1 MNKIITTLGAAAI
14 AISLTSAMEMTSTT
28 SMITKDMIATTT
40 MMKDDKMMDIKMMDK
55 KMDDKM
61 MDGKMK
67 MTEEAMKIEMM
78 YESTNS
84 KSKKADIEK
93 LQMMLIEKG
102 YLKMPKGSTKGY
114 YGNLTK
120 KAVMKYKAAKMM
132 MKDEMKKDDKMMKQN

>member
-61 MDGKMK
+61 INSFIKPTAASM
-67 MTEEAMKIEMM
+67 
-78 YESTNS
+78 STR
-84 KSKKADIEK
+84 
-93 LQMMLIEKG
+93 LL
-102 YLKMPKGSTKGY
+102 
-114 YGNLTK
+114 
-120 KAVMKYKAAKMM
+120 
-132 MKDEMKKDDKMMKQN
+132 